1 MAEQSAFPPAP
12 PDITLGGDDAAGG
25 PAPGNMND
33 RPTNI
38 LLIEDDT
45 TYAKLLR
52 TCLDRHASGFRF
64 QLEMATSL
72 KAGLARIA
80 GGGIDIILSDLGLPD
95 SQELDTLKRLHKRA
109 GDIPIIVLSG
119 VDDPALEMQAIHLGA
134 EEYLVKGEVERKL
147 IVRSI
152 RYALERRRVDAELRQ
167 AQENFRSI
175 YENTLEGI
183 FQTTME
189 GKYLTANPGLAR
201 IYGYDSPE
209 ELISSMTDIA
219 GSLYVKPGRREEFIR
234 LMRWHQ
240 VVTNFESQVF
250 RKNGRVIW
258 IAENVRAV
266 RDRHGNFAYYEG
278 TVTEITERKE
288 AEMRLKESE
297 ALYHSL
303 VEVIPQN
310 IFRKDLAERFT
321 FANQRFCSSLGRPLD
336 QILGKTDFDF
346 YTPELAQKYQADDRR
361 VMETGESFATVEA
374 NQTPGGAVHHVE
386 VVKSPLRDSEGKI
399 IGLQCMF
406 WDITDRVEAEQRER
420 KANEALAAS
429 REELRRKNDQLE
441 KDVAMAREIQQAFF
455 STQYPVFPASAL
467 PQHSAI
473 QFYHRYLPAGSV
485 SGDFFNVTALNDQTA
500 GVFISDVMGHG
511 VRSALVTAMLRA
523 MLEEL
528 RPIAHDPGA
537 FLTQMNHDLR
547 LILRQ
552 SGTLMYATAAYLTID
567 VAAGELGF
575 SGAGHPKPLL
585 VRAAD
590 AAVVPLENA
599 EARQQPALGLFDQ
612 PEYKMAKVPV
622 RAGDMLLLYTD
633 GLIEIEN
640 DAGEWFDND
649 RLIAAVQRHAAAQRV
664 ADLCDGVL
672 NDVREF
678 AKTDVFEDDV
688 CLLGIKIS

>member
-1 MAEQSAFPPAP
+1 
-12 PDITLGGDDAAGG
+12 
-25 PAPGNMND
+25 MNE
-33 RPTNI
+33 RPTTI
-38 LLIEDDT
+38 LLIEDDA

-64 QLEMATSL
+64 QLEVATTL
-72 KAGLARIA
+72 KAGLARLA
-80 GGGIDIILSDLGLPD
+80 GGGVDLILSDLGLPD

-119 VDDPALEMQAIHLGA
+119 VDDPALEMEAVHLGA

-152 RYALERRRVDAELRQ
+152 RYALERRRVGAELRQ
-167 AQENFRSI
+167 AQENYRSI

-189 GKYLTANPGLAR
+189 GKYRTANPGLAR
-201 IYGYDSPE
+201 IYGYDSSD
-209 ELISSMTDIA
+209 ELIASMTDIA
-219 GSLYVKPGRREEFIR
+219 KSLYVKPGRREEFIR

-250 RKNGRVIW
+250 RKDGRVIW

-266 RDRHGNFAYYEG
+266 RDRNGNFAYYEG
-278 TVTEITERKE
+278 TVTDITERKE
-288 AEMRLKESE
+288 AELRLKESE

-303 VEVIPQN
+303 VEAIPQN
-310 IFRKDLAERFT
+310 IFRKDLMERFT
-321 FANQRFCSSLGRPLD
+321 FANQRFCASVGRPLD

-346 YTPELAQKYQADDRR
+346 FTPELAQKYQADDRR
-361 VMETGESFATVEA
+361 VMETGEPFETIEA
-374 NQTPGGAVHHVE
+374 NQTPGGAVHYVN
-386 VVKSPLRDSEGKI
+386 VVKAPLRDAEGKVV
-399 IGLQCMF
+399 GLQGMF
-406 WDITDRVEAEQRER
+406 WDITARVVAEERER

-455 STQYPVFPASAL
+455 STQYPIFPAAAL
-467 PQHSAI
+467 PQHSAL
-473 QFYHRYLPAGSV
+473 QFYHRYIPAGSV
-485 SGDFFNVTALNDQTA
+485 SGDFFNVTALNDHTA

-537 FLTQMNHDLR
+537 FLTQVNHDLR

-567 VAAGELGF
+567 VAVGELSF

-585 VRAAD
+585 VRAAEGL
-590 AAVVPLENA
+590 VVPLENA

-612 PEYKMAKVPV
+612 PEYRMTRVPV
-622 RAGDMLLLYTD
+622 RSGDLLLLYTD
-633 GLIEIEN
+633 GLIELEN
-640 DAGEWFDND
+640 AAGEWFDTD
-649 RLIAAVQRHAAAQRV
+649 RLIASVKRHTATQRL

-672 NDVREF
+672 HEVREF
-678 AKTDVFEDDV
+678 AQTGEFEDDV
-688 CLLGIKIS
+688 CLLGVKIA